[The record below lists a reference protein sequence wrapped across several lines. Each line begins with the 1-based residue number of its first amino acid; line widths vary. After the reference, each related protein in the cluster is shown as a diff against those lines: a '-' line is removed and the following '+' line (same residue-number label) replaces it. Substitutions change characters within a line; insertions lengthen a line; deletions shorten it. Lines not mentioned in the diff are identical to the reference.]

1 MWDFFF
7 LTLTAVDWVCLSIF
21 ICWNP
26 NPSVMVLVLGGGAF
40 RRSLSHE
47 EELSW
52 VGSCPGKRPPEG
64 TMVPDCNRKRA
75 LTRAQP
81 RPAPWSRVFRLLTD
95 KRPSSIVYKPPSLW
109 SFVTSAQTKT
119 LTNSLTPTRCPAIQ
133 FNPDTVYLEL
143 ASDPTSW
150 RAQAQKTAPLQL
162 PTANEVSMLPILLPD
177 EWQIQGFSGTTL
189 LFSNL
194 LQWLKKLR
202 KMLNYVPPL
211 LERIQFMNNQREG
224 FIG

>member
-1 MWDFFF
+1 
-7 LTLTAVDWVCLSIF
+7 
-21 ICWNP
+21 
-26 NPSVMVLVLGGGAF
+26 MVLVLGGGAF

-119 LTNSLTPTRCPAIQ
+119 LTSSLMPTRHPAIQ

-143 ASDPTSW
+143 ASDPTRLSPQTPV
-150 RAQAQKTAPLQL
+150 ASSPPFLMAC
-162 PTANEVSMLPILLPD
+162 VSH
-177 EWQIQGFSGTTL
+177 FSHVWLITGVGCH
-189 LFSNL
+189 FL
-194 LQWLKKLR
+194 LQGIFLTQGLNLSLLSPPFLMDWL
-202 KMLNYVPPL
+202 
-211 LERIQFMNNQREG
+211 
-224 FIG
+224 